1 MVSTLEVCEED
12 LTAGGS
18 LILTHPLPHLLLLDS
33 CLHWV
38 TVTSHLQHDQM
49 FSVIFSW
56 SFNFYSINKPS
67 LVMLEGHQNDHSWAF
82 VWRKMELEM
91 EVRDGFQEENLEF
104 LVSWRQVLTPPSL
117 ALLSEPFLI
126 LVQELE
132 FATYLR
138 HFLSLHLWH

>member
-12 LTAGGS
+12 QIAGGS
-18 LILTHPLPHLLLLDS
+18 LILTHPLPRLLLLDS

-49 FSVIFSW
+49 FSVIFIW
-56 SFNFYSINKPS
+56 SFIFYIINKPS

-91 EVRDGFQEENLEF
+91 EVRDGYQEENLES
-104 LVSWRQVLTPPSL
+104 LGSWR
-117 ALLSEPFLI
+117 
-126 LVQELE
+126 
-132 FATYLR
+132 
-138 HFLSLHLWH
+138 